1 MDSHRFRPELEG
13 LRGIAVILVIA
24 AHAGL
29 AFPGAAI
36 GPDLFFVLSG
46 YLITGLLLRRLD
58 AGRGVELAA
67 FYARRL
73 RRLLPAAVVAV
84 GLTVGVVALLGDPFA
99 LERAAHDG
107 IAALTGTANL
117 RFAITLQDYFAPTE
131 PSVFLPLWSLGVEEQ
146 FCLLVPLFIGVAYR
160 TGGRRGVAV
169 LVALIAVASTI
180 AAVLLTAS
188 DPVWAYYLLPTRA
201 YAIAIGALLAL
212 GEQRVRGI
220 AAPFGLAVIT
230 AILLLVPGEEGY
242 PGIVGPVAALAS
254 ALLIGGMAGG
264 GLIARVI
271 ALTPLRLV
279 GRISYSLFLLHWPFL
294 VVPPMYGVEMTPA
307 LTLLAVTGSVGTAV
321 VLYLAVER
329 PFREGAL
336 IGSEPRKI
344 LPRAGALA
352 GSAVLFL
359 ASLSVPPITSAGDPV
374 LTAIP
379 IAVAPIPSPSSP
391 PLDAPWQVIT
401 PPPAREELFEGPVPT
416 ALRDDVRAA
425 ATDADAVIHSGCG
438 SNHNDSTRVPICR
451 VGVAGGPRII
461 IVGDSHAAHWVP
473 GLTLAATAYGWE
485 LISMTKSSCTF
496 TDLPL
501 WSFVMQKPYVAC
513 TAWREAVLSK
523 VDRLEPALVIVAS
536 GRYVLPADRRAHS
549 ADYYADGLRR
559 MLVRIDAPLAMI
571 ADTPHG
577 EIDIPAC
584 LARNRDNVAA
594 CVVDRDEA
602 YGRNEPSRSRRIAE
616 ALNIP
621 LIDMGP
627 ALCPGDRCAPIV
639 DGTVTLHDEHH
650 LTAATSRRL
659 APALGV
665 AVATALARA
674 SAPVVPPPLS
684 PPVAW
689 APIRIAAA
697 SSTTT
702 AGPLPTDLRPDLAD
716 ADRDADDV
724 LRRGCGLA
732 HDGETPP
739 LCIRGVEGGTKIAII
754 GTSHAAH
761 WVPAIEEVAASAG
774 YEIRPFV
781 KVNCPF
787 VDHRVF
793 AARLGR
799 PYHECHAWRE
809 AVIEAVNAWG
819 PALVLIASARHED
832 LDGVVNTAAES
843 AEAVARLLRRL
854 QAPVAIIADTP
865 YGQIDIPSC
874 LARHRDEIAPC
885 TIDRSATAYAYGTAR
900 DLLLAERETL
910 PIIDFTPTFCPGRR
924 CAPIIDGIVVYHDH
938 HHLTATMS
946 RHLAAPLGAAIAT
959 ILASEER

>member
-1 MDSHRFRPELEG
+1 
-13 LRGIAVILVIA
+13 VIA

-160 TGGRRGVAV
+160 TGGRRGVAA

-359 ASLSVPPITSAGDPV
+359 TSLSVPPITSAGDPV

-425 ATDADAVIHSGCG
+425 ATDADAVIRSGCG

-627 ALCPGDRCAPIV
+627 A
-639 DGTVTLHDEHH
+639 
-650 LTAATSRRL
+650 
-659 APALGV
+659 
-665 AVATALARA
+665 
-674 SAPVVPPPLS
+674 
-684 PPVAW
+684 
-689 APIRIAAA
+689 
-697 SSTTT
+697 
-702 AGPLPTDLRPDLAD
+702 DLRPDLAD